1 MAKEW
6 KYLTTAP
13 NQITAE
19 MWRDLLIEEGI
30 PAMIAPQ
37 DVVSFLG
44 VSALPCRIMVPEER
58 VEEAAMIL
66 EAQRQEE

>member
-1 MAKEW
+1 MPKKW
-6 KYLTTAP
+6 KYLVTAP

-37 DVVSFLG
+37 DAVSFMG
-44 VSALPCRIMVPEER
+44 VSALPCRIMVPEEKLD
-58 VEEAAMIL
+58 EATKIL
-66 EAQRQEE
+66 EAQRQE